1 VDTSARKRKLSPN
14 IMLPRSKAKHHA
26 PQHVAKAVPT
36 VVPPRFT
43 VSSEMTSHKP
53 IVIPRPLPHHQPIV
67 QPRVIPRPL
76 QHHPPKYPPPHRL
89 HTDNELPDWA
99 TFKFSPKA
107 WMKILEGDGVDVT
120 AQQELFLLAQID
132 HVSAAKVIGKFL
144 KTKAD
149 GRTLDNPSAWL
160 HRNIKYENETKGYW
174 S

>member
-1 VDTSARKRKLSPN
+1 VDTSARKRKLN
-14 IMLPRSKAKHHA
+14 TTIMLPRSKALHHGA
-26 PQHVAKAVPT
+26 PQRVAKAVPT

-43 VSSEMTSHKP
+43 VPSEMTSHKP

-67 QPRVIPRPL
+67 IPRPL
-76 QHHPPKYPPPHRL
+76 QPQQPKHPPPHRV
-89 HTDNELPDWA
+89 HTDDEIPDWA
-99 TFKFSPKA
+99 TFEFSPKA
-107 WMKILEGDGVDVT
+107 WMKILESDGVDVT

-132 HVSAAKVIGKFL
+132 HMSAAKVIGKFL